1 MKQLLTERKIRFM
14 VLEAIIKGRALE
26 RYSTLLSRSI
36 VNSLK
41 DEDIQETFNTS
52 GAATYMLDVPEVTD
66 DIDYLSHVF
75 VKLRQSD
82 RVSVDAAYGYILDA
96 TEEERK
102 DSDITVNVG
111 LPKNYQEDL
120 SFMTAFVPE
129 LKDTLRHELEHS
141 SQSTEELMTLQRK
154 VPDSNIWKNIQTA
167 EDYYLS
173 DVETAAH
180 VTGIYKKAKTY
191 KLPVTTVM
199 DHNLEQIYY
208 TGLSYETDPEQLESL
223 MNRISKKWAN
233 YLFDRYPRAK

>member
-26 RYSTLLSRSI
+26 KYSTLLSRSI

-41 DEDIQETFNTS
+41 DKDIQETFNTS

-75 VKLRQSD
+75 VKLQQSD
-82 RVSVDAAYGYILDA
+82 RISVDAAYGYIFDA

-141 SQSTEELMTLQRK
+141 SQSTEELMILQRK
-154 VPDSNIWKNIQTA
+154 VPDSNIW
-167 EDYYLS
+167 
-173 DVETAAH
+173 
-180 VTGIYKKAKTY
+180 
-191 KLPVTTVM
+191 
-199 DHNLEQIYY
+199 
-208 TGLSYETDPEQLESL
+208 
-223 MNRISKKWAN
+223 
-233 YLFDRYPRAK
+233 